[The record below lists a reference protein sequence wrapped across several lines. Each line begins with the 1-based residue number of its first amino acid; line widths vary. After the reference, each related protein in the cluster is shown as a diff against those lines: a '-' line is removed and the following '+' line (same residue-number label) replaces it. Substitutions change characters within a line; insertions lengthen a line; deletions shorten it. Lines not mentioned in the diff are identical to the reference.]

1 MSLRPL
7 PICFHFPSKNI
18 LKFKY
23 LLYVVSQTLFKQ
35 LKSACMR
42 NADCAQVLIDLD
54 SGVKYLLILL
64 YSDSNNNIVYL
75 DH

>member
-1 MSLRPL
+1 M
-7 PICFHFPSKNI
+7 
-18 LKFKY
+18 
-23 LLYVVSQTLFKQ
+23 LYCKLFKQ

-54 SGVKYLLILL
+54 SGLKYLLILL
-64 YSDSNNNIVYL
+64 YCDSNNNIVYL